1 MESIEQYRIEYY
13 AAKNKLRLKLSTKRV
28 LELQI
33 PAVIRW
39 KYTDLRETI
48 IQNQELYV
56 IVYLMSPFQSPP
68 SFPGIPLYPPD
79 SGGSGQ

>member
-33 PAVIRW
+33 PAVIR
-39 KYTDLRETI
+39 
-48 IQNQELYV
+48 
-56 IVYLMSPFQSPP
+56 
-68 SFPGIPLYPPD
+68 
-79 SGGSGQ
+79 